1 MAFPTGVVIPTTN
14 LSTASA
20 DPSLA
25 RADLFTTVT
34 AVNDIISSADQ
45 ASGIAMLSALGK
57 YDGAKLPSTITATS
71 VIAPSSGVLNI
82 QDIIRLTTITAID
95 LTARTGNALGDI
107 AISNNAAGGNAAI
120 CLYDG
125 TNWRYLAMGNLTVV

>member
-14 LSTASA
+14 LSTAAA

-45 ASGIAMLSALGK
+45 ASGMAMLTATGK
-57 YDGAKLPSTITATS
+57 YDGAKFPTTITGTN
-71 VIAPSSGVLNI
+71 VIAPTSGVLNI
-82 QDIIRLTTITAID
+82 QDIIRLTTITAVDI
-95 LTARTGNALGDI
+95 LALTGNALGDI
-107 AISNNAAGGNAAI
+107 AISNDAAGGNAAL

>member
-14 LSTASA
+14 LSTAA
-20 DPSLA
+20 GDPSLA
-25 RADLFTTVT
+25 RADLYTTVT
-34 AVNDIISSADQ
+34 AVNDIIASADQ
-45 ASGIAMLSALGK
+45 ASGMAMLSALGK
-57 YDGAKLPSTITATS
+57 YDGAKLPTTITSTS
-71 VIAPSSGVLNI
+71 VMAPASGVLTI
-82 QDIIRLTTITAID
+82 QDIIRLTTITAVD

-120 CLYDG
+120 CVYDG